1 MEMADF
7 DSWDKQFV
15 EIDLHTKSF
24 RVGRLAG
31 ETEWA
36 GTTNQAKPSSR
47 R

>member
-1 MEMADF
+1 MEGIEGTDGMEG
-7 DSWDKQFV
+7 SSGMGDKP
-15 EIDLHTKSF
+15 EGTEGKDP
-24 RVGRLAG
+24 AG